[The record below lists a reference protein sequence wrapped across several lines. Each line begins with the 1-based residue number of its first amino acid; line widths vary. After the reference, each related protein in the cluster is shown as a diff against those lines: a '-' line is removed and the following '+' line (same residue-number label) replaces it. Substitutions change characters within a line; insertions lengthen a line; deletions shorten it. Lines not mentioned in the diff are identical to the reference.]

1 MRPHG
6 TQIELER
13 RRRRALELLGNG
25 MTPPQIAEKL
35 DCSLSSVYYWNDL
48 YKKNGEDAL
57 MPKPVP
63 GRPEKLTER
72 QKQSLVR
79 TLVEGP
85 LKCGYSTDLWTL
97 GRVAKVIDD
106 RFEVNYHPGHVW
118 KILKELGLSYQKP
131 ETKAREQDE
140 KEIKR
145 WKRHTFPHIKKV
157 RKA

>member
-6 TQIELER
+6 TQEQLEG
-13 RRRRALELLGNG
+13 RRRRALRLLDEGLS
-25 MTPPQIAEKL
+25 PPDVAHKVG
-35 DCSLSSVYYWNDL
+35 CSLSSVYYWNDL
-48 YKKNGEDAL
+48 RKTKGENAL
-57 MPKPVP
+57 KPKPVP
-63 GRPEKLTER
+63 GRPGKLTER

-85 LKCGYSTDLWTL
+85 LKYGYSTDLWTL

-106 RFEVNYHPGHVW
+106 RFEVSYHPGHVW
-118 KILKELGLSYQKP
+118 KILQELRWSPQKP

-145 WKRHTFPHIKKV
+145 WKRHSWPHIKKV
-157 RKA
+157 RKV

>member
-13 RRRRALELLGNG
+13 RRRRALKLLGKG
-25 MTPPQIAEKL
+25 MTPPEIAQAL

-48 YKKNGEDAL
+48 CKKNGEKAL
-57 MPKPVP
+57 KSKPVP

-72 QKQSLVR
+72 QKQTLVR

-85 LKCGYSTDLWTL
+85 LKSGYSTDLWTL
-97 GRVAKVIDD
+97 GRVAKMIDD
-106 RFEVNYHPGHVW
+106 RFGVIYHPGHVW
-118 KILKELGLSYQKP
+118 KILKELGLSHQKP

-145 WKRHTFPHIKKV
+145 WKRHSWPHIKKV
-157 RKA
+157 